1 MDVLSKSNV
10 LIINQFL
17 FDSTMAGWYSGDRRL
32 FEAHWRHVVVVE
44 QALVVGI
51 NLTLGVDLELVLV
64 PLELTLPTLA
74 MEMMLMPPGL
84 AQHGVALEL
93 LE

>member
-1 MDVLSKSNV
+1 MLPGRYPGN
-10 LIINQFL
+10 
-17 FDSTMAGWYSGDRRL
+17 GRL
-32 FEAHWRHVVVVE
+32 YEAHWTHVVVVE
-44 QALVVGI
+44 QALVVGVK
-51 NLTLGVDLELVLV
+51 LKQGVDLELVLV
-64 PLELTLPTLA
+64 PLGLTLPTLA